1 MGKGFFHFLQ
11 AVAAMFITDSRLF
24 CFDVRL
30 SKVYGLH
37 DS

>member
-11 AVAAMFITDSRLF
+11 AVAMFITDSRLF